1 MQLEFISNLDLL
13 GFLIDLNYKLIT
25 TFNELFFIKDAISS
39 YYFLQDI
46 HSSTNSSYNSQI
58 ILKYFNKSEI
68 KLFKNFKDINSYA
81 PRDYTKIIKYTDFK
95 TKLRQKLSDSIR
107 IRPLSYFSD

>member
-1 MQLEFISNLDLL
+1 LL

-25 TFNELFFIKDAISS
+25 TFDELFFIKDAISS

-58 ILKYFNKSEI
+58 ILKNLNKSEI
-68 KLFKNFKDINSYA
+68 KLFKNLKDINSYA
-81 PRDYTKIIKYTDFK
+81 PRDYTKPYIKMKPAELKNNRVDTLPFEQCNKDK
-95 TKLRQKLSDSIR
+95 HL
-107 IRPLSYFSD
+107 